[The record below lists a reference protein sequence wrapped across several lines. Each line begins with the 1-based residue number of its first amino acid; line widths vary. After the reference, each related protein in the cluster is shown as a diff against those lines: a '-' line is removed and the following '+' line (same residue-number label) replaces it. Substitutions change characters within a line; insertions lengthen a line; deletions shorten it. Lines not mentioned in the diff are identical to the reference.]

1 MSYILFRKLIEA
13 GKTIGLAEK
22 ADVMYTLGRLT
33 DEQYTEIMNKLGEG
47 AD

>member
-1 MSYILFRKLIEA
+1 MSYILFRKLIET

-33 DEQYTEIMNKLGEG
+33 DEQYTEIIGKLNEEGE
-47 AD
+47 

>member
-1 MSYILFRKLIEA
+1 MSYILFLKLIEA
-13 GKTIGLAEK
+13 GKTFGLAEK

-33 DEQYTEIMNKLGEG
+33 GEQYTEIMNKLGEG

>member
-1 MSYILFRKLIEA
+1 MSYILFIKLIEA

-33 DEQYTEIMNKLGEG
+33 DEQYTEIIGKLKATEE
-47 AD
+47 